1 MCFFGRLQLLI
12 SFSFLLV
19 VIKGVQTFVA
29 LCLTTLSIF
38 QEDVKEG
45 LLINEELERNKER
58 LRKMKGKRKNLFK
71 EQQELE
77 AKRGKLNEEVKDL
90 EARVAA
96 GRRGEELQV
105 DVSIPDLLG
114 DDSGI
119 DDFLSP
125 SFGEQNFIE
134 KFDPSLFDDI
144 PSQDAAII

>member
-1 MCFFGRLQLLI
+1 M
-12 SFSFLLV
+12 
-19 VIKGVQTFVA
+19 
-29 LCLTTLSIF
+29 
-38 QEDVKEG
+38 
-45 LLINEELERNKER
+45 INEELERNKER

-119 DDFLSP
+119 EDFLSP

-134 KFDPSLFDDI
+134 NFDPSLFDDI

>member
-1 MCFFGRLQLLI
+1 MRLWPSAI
-12 SFSFLLV
+12 IDFLFV
-19 VIKGVQTFVA
+19 PSSCIKGVQTFVA
-29 LCLTTLSIF
+29 LCLSTLSIF